1 VIGKVPSRH
10 SRVMQPK
17 PPSPW
22 VCDLAT
28 VRALTANG
36 LNRQTIR
43 RRVRRGTWLE
53 PLPGVI
59 SRVTGTPTDEQRLLA
74 ALAYGGDSACLSHAS
89 AGSFW
94 GLAKRPDRVH
104 ITVAHGHHLRSTP
117 TVAVHQTNRWF
128 VARYI
133 DDMSLT
139 PPARTV
145 LDMCLA
151 LTDID
156 AVRNVMGRAIQLERV
171 TVPELEEELG
181 KAPQRGSLLPR
192 RALEEISHNAHAAS
206 EARFV
211 RLVQEAGLP
220 MPEMNASLA
229 TRDGIK
235 VIDALWR
242 SIGKGV
248 EIDGRSY
255 HLDPRSWAGDLARQN
270 AVQLAGVVLLR
281 IAAHRLWSDPAGVV
295 QELRAFLAL

>member
-1 VIGKVPSRH
+1 
-10 SRVMQPK
+10 
-17 PPSPW
+17 
-22 VCDLAT
+22 
-28 VRALTANG
+28 
-36 LNRQTIR
+36 
-43 RRVRRGTWLE
+43 
-53 PLPGVI
+53 
-59 SRVTGTPTDEQRLLA
+59 
-74 ALAYGGDSACLSHAS
+74 
-89 AGSFW
+89 
-94 GLAKRPDRVH
+94 
-104 ITVAHGHHLRSTP
+104 
-117 TVAVHQTNRWF
+117 
-128 VARYI
+128 
-133 DDMSLT
+133 MSLT

-151 LTDID
+151 LADID
-156 AVRNVMGRAIQLERV
+156 AVRNVMGRASQLERV
-171 TVPELEEELG
+171 TVPELEEELSN
-181 KAPQRGSLLPR
+181 APQRGSLLPR

-220 MPEMNASLA
+220 MPEMNAPLA

-281 IAAHRLWSDPAGVV
+281 IAADRLWSDPAGVV

>member
-1 VIGKVPSRH
+1 
-10 SRVMQPK
+10 MQP
-17 PPSPW
+17 PLSPW
-22 VCDLAT
+22 VRDLAT
-28 VRALTANG
+28 VTALTANG
-36 LNRQTIR
+36 FNRQTIR

-59 SRVTGTPTDEQRLLA
+59 WRVTGTLTDEQRLLA
-74 ALAYGGDSACLSHAS
+74 ALAYGGEGACLSHAS

-94 GLAKRPDRVH
+94 GLAKRQDQVH
-104 ITVAHGHHLRSTP
+104 VTVAHGHHLKSTA

-128 VARYI
+128 VARCI

-145 LDMCLA
+145 VDMCLA

-156 AVRNVMGRAIQLERV
+156 AVRDVIGRAVQLERV

-181 KAPQRGSLLPR
+181 MAPKRGSLLPR
-192 RALEEISHNAHAAS
+192 RALTEVSHNAHAAS

-229 TRDGIK
+229 TRDGVK

-255 HLDPRSWAGDLARQN
+255 HLSPRSWAGDLARQN
-270 AVQLAGVVLLR
+270 AVQLAGVMLLR

-295 QELRAFLAL
+295 QELRVFLAL